1 MSRFVPHTGAARGGL
16 AALLAMLVVAGLAGG
31 ALLARRVL
39 ADRRGDALGEAA
51 VAAATQLGVNF
62 TTLDYRSFDRD
73 AARVLAVSTG
83 TFRREFGAQSSQLK
97 QLVTTNKAVSKGR
110 VVTAGLVSNDG
121 DSARV
126 LLVVDAEVTN
136 TSATTPAPRHYRMQV
151 DLSRAGEQ
159 WLASQLQ
166 FVG

>member
-1 MSRFVPHTGAARGGL
+1 MSRLAPRGARARGGL
-16 AALLAMLVVAGLAGG
+16 AAVLALLVAAGLVGG
-31 ALLARRVL
+31 VLVGRQVLEQRR
-39 ADRRGDALGEAA
+39 ADALGQEA

-73 AARVLAVSTG
+73 AARVLAGATG
-83 TFRREFGAQSSQLK
+83 TFKQEFSAQSAQLK
-97 QLVTTNKAVSKGR
+97 QLVTTNKAVSKGK
-110 VVTAGLVSNDG
+110 VVTAGLVSHDD

-126 LLVVDAEVTN
+126 LLVVDADVTN
-136 TSATTPAPRHYRMQV
+136 ASATSPVPRHYRVQV
-151 DLSRAGEQ
+151 DLSRSGER